1 MNPTSLMIEDTLRA
15 ADKEIATALRQLKD
29 LEAPLFA
36 TSVGRSPGGQHRD
49 NAMMLLRLALQAIH
63 RAALSHLEESAFRA
77 RFGTA
82 LSATAGAGPSV
93 AKAAS

>member
-49 NAMMLLRLALQAIH
+49 NAMVLLRLALREVH
-63 RAALSHLEESAFRA
+63 RAVASHVEHSAFRA
-77 RFGTA
+77 RFGTPLA
-82 LSATAGAGPSV
+82 AV
-93 AKAAS
+93 AQSGLKAAL